1 MLIRNIK
8 QIERQDR
15 MAKITKIQAQKRK
28 GRYNIF
34 LDGKYAF
41 PVAEQT
47 LIDFRLMNDVE
58 LTDEDIKEIQD
69 SENINKAYGDAV
81 NYLSYQLRTKKE
93 IKDYLYKKEYHRDA
107 VDEVISRLEKLH
119 YLDDASYAKSFI
131 NTQLRTT
138 ANGPKIIEQ
147 KMVKKGVPNNVIQ
160 DAIVEIDYD
169 TLLENATDFAKKQ
182 ARKQS
187 RASFKQMLTKLRA
200 SLYQKGFDNEI
211 IETAIKNLDL
221 EPDEDEE
228 LDKLKKLV
236 DKVQHRYDNPTKL
249 INYLMTKGYHF
260 DEIKKVLSSEEE

>member
-1 MLIRNIK
+1 
-8 QIERQDR
+8 

-28 GRYNIF
+28 GRYNVF

-41 PVAEQT
+41 PLAEQT

-58 LTDEDIKEIQD
+58 LTDEQIKEIQD

-147 KMVKKGVPNNVIQ
+147 KMAQKGVPNNIIQ

-169 TLLENATDFAKKQ
+169 ILLENATDFAKKQ

-211 IETAIKNLDL
+211 IEAAIKKLDL

-236 DKVQHRYDNPTKL
+236 NKVQHRYDNPTKL

-260 DEIKKVLSSEEE
+260 DEIKKVLSSEED

>member
-1 MLIRNIK
+1 
-8 QIERQDR
+8 

-211 IETAIKNLDL
+211 IETVIKNLDL

>member
-1 MLIRNIK
+1 
-8 QIERQDR
+8 